1 MSKPTIKAD
10 DFMNTSLKKATVNK
24 SGGVDPAVKAHYVK
38 VFNDNGG
45 N

>member
-1 MSKPTIKAD
+1 MSKPAFKAD
-10 DFMNTSLKKATVNK
+10 DFMNTSLKKAQVNK
-24 SGGVDPAVKAHYVK
+24 SGGVDPAAKATYVK